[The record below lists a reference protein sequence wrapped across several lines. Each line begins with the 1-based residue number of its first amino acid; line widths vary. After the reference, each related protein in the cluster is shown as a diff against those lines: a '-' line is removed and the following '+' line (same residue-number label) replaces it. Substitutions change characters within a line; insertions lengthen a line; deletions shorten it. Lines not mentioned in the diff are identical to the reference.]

1 MPTKRTRRTRQRRE
15 VPDQIQ
21 KYFREEIRHTYF
33 YGNAEIARAWDQIG
47 DEIVADWVRDKPGT
61 RPAIW
66 WRLSAP
72 PPGRTTD
79 GGGGPGRAPEIL
91 DIPVKPPAPA
101 QQTRF
106 LKRYD
111 LLLPGEAKRLTA

>member
-15 VPDQIQ
+15 VPDLIR

-33 YGNAEIARAWDQIG
+33 YGNAEIAAAWHLIA
-47 DEIVADWVRDKPGT
+47 DETIEDWIRDKPGT

-72 PPGRTTD
+72 EPGRTSDD
-79 GGGGPGRAPEIL
+79 GAREIL
-91 DIPVKPPAPA
+91 DIRIAAPPPAE
-101 QQTRF
+101 QVKF
-106 LKRYD
+106 LRRHK
-111 LLLPGEAKRLTA
+111 LLLADEKRRLAD